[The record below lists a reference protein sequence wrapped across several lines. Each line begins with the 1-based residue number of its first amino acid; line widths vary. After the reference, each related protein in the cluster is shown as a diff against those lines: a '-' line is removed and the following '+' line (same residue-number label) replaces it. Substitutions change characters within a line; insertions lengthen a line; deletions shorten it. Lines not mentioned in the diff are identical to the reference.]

1 MGETAEVDWVRGVA
15 CGVRAAEMDWISV
28 FAADHLVK
36 IKMRVDG
43 K

>member
-1 MGETAEVDWVRGVA
+1 MGKAVKVDWMRGEA